1 MKSIRI
7 ISWLTIATL
16 AFFAM
21 AASSPQCARSDD
33 QALNPTFA
41 PLGEPG
47 NPCIDACVTES
58 QGQKTAEG
66 IRRKAALEACN
77 GDIDCRHEVNT
88 ISGEINAEII
98 SDSQDCKKACL
109 HEQGEATGGQ

>member
-41 PLGEPG
+41 PLAGTG

-58 QGQKTAEG
+58 QTRKRLEG
-66 IRRKAALEACN
+66 IRRKAALDACN
-77 GDIDCRHEVNT
+77 GDVQCRQEVNT

-98 SDSQDCKKACL
+98 SDSQDCKKVCL
-109 HEQGEATGGQ
+109 HEQGEGTGGQ

>member
-33 QALNPTFA
+33 QALNPTFS
-41 PLGEPG
+41 PLGAPG
-47 NPCIDACVTES
+47 NPCSDACVTDS
-58 QGQKTAEG
+58 QDRKAAEA

-77 GDIDCRHEVNT
+77 GDVECRQEVNS
-88 ISGEINAEII
+88 ISGEIQAEII

-109 HEQGEATGGQ
+109 HDQGEATGGQ